1 MQLIQ
6 TAPGCKYSIVAR
18 VDTTI
23 YSPDQTWTL
32 DVPAGQHAFIAET
45 NEIIIPGDA
54 MLCQK
59 KHQIDEDT
67 ARVTLLGTGS
77 GSLATFVARAI
88 EQIVGKGN
96 VTVAYGDGKLTGVL
110 ASSVTTAQTNEVKSL
125 LKRALPSN
133 VVTEMERENGMPLD
147 YTPVE
152 YLKGGTS
159 SNTWIDTKIT
169 PIQKMGVA
177 VSAGRGAYNLG
188 GAQQTTSNSIM
199 IPQANSASRSYAWF
213 GSRISIKSMSSST
226 GPLAE
231 APYEAE
237 LNWLNSREAKLDI
250 AETGE
255 HYSVSLSSNS
265 NSISKS
271 FYLFKVNGAT
281 GGGTAVIFSA
291 KMSAEQRIIRNYIPA
306 LDPTG
311 APCMYDLVSK
321 APFYNKGIG
330 DFHYPGEET
339 KATTY
344 SLRDRMYA
352 QYTEHGIR
360 RLYHVPEGYNGSKEE
375 YAKENGFK
383 LLVETPMPEE
393 GYWEPV
399 WHDRED
405 CIELEWVETE
415 PPIKEVTENA

>member
-23 YSPDQTWTL
+23 YSPEQTWTL

-45 NEIIIPGDA
+45 DEIIIPGDA
-54 MLCQK
+54 LICQK
-59 KHQIDEDT
+59 KHQVTEDL
-67 ARVTLLGTGS
+67 ARVNIPGS
-77 GSLATFVARAI
+77 GSLATFVTRAI

-125 LKRALPSN
+125 LKRVLPSN
-133 VVTEMERENGMPLD
+133 VVTEMERENGIPLD

-169 PIQKMGVA
+169 PIQRMGVA
-177 VSAGRGAYNLG
+177 VSAGRGSYGCG
-188 GAQQTTSNSIM
+188 GAQQTTSNRIS
-199 IPQANSASRSYAWF
+199 IPQANSANRSYAWF
-213 GSRISIKSMSSST
+213 GSTVLLKTSGSGFI
-226 GPLAE
+226 LEE

-250 AETGE
+250 SETGE
-255 HYSVSLSSNS
+255 HYSVTLPNNS

-271 FYLFKVNGAT
+271 FYLFKVNGGT
-281 GGGTAVIFSA
+281 GGGTAVLFSA
-291 KMSAEQRIIRNYIPA
+291 KMSVEQRIIRNYIPA

-321 APFYNKGIG
+321 TPFYNKGTG
-330 DFHYPGEET
+330 DFLYPGEET

-352 QYTEHGIR
+352 QCTEHGIR

-375 YAKENGFK
+375 YAEENGFK
-383 LLVETPMPEE
+383 LLIETPMPEE

-405 CIELEWVETE
+405 CIELEWVEIE
-415 PPIKEVTENA
+415 PPTEEVTEND